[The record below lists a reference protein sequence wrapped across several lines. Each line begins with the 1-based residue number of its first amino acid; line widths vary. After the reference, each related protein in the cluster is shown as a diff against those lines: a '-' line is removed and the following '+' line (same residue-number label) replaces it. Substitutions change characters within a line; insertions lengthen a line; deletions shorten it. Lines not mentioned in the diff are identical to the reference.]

1 MLRVYLSGNHEDPN
15 NLTHKLEIGFQAL
28 HDQADGL
35 GSHQLSPLLPVLR
48 VGVNSKV
55 GDPVDSGGFSITVVV
70 DIVDVALVSSLLSA
84 S

>member
-1 MLRVYLSGNHEDPN
+1 MMT
-15 NLTHKLEIGFQAL
+15 LTHKLEIGFQTL

-35 GSHQLSPLLPVLR
+35 GSHQLSPLLPVFR
-48 VGVNSKV
+48 IGVNGKV
-55 GDPVDSGGFSITVVV
+55 GNPVDSGRLSITVVV